1 MYLSESEEY
10 NNDTKIIDFN
20 EFLYARHHKYK
31 WKDLGFDA
39 LEKKLALY
47 KFDSLIDV
55 NEQKIFDLWE
65 HDFDISRSAHICDN
79 LDFHYIYNGKCI
91 PFLLKIKNCCM
102 TVSKRNHLARIKYLE
117 PFLIGISSSLWQV
130 HLDFVEKLNELT
142 KKTNVP
148 LDSGFI
154 RIDAGHLPLEKVTY
168 FKNLIICYEKMEKVT
183 YKNREK
189 YALIARVI
197 SGQILLPKKDQCY
210 ISESE

>member
-1 MYLSESEEY
+1 M
-10 NNDTKIIDFN
+10 
-20 EFLYARHHKYK
+20 YARHHKYE
-31 WKDLGFDA
+31 WKDLEFDV
-39 LEKKLALY
+39 LEKNLACV
-47 KFDSLIDV
+47 FHDSLIDI

-65 HDFDISRSAHICDN
+65 HDFDINKYAHICDN
-79 LDFHYIYNGKCI
+79 LDFHYVYNQKCI
-91 PFLLKIKNCCM
+91 PFLLKIENCCM
-102 TVSKRNHLARIKYLE
+102 TLRKGNHLARIKYLE
-117 PFLIGISSSLWQV
+117 PSLIGISSSLWQV
-130 HLDFVEKLNELT
+130 HSDFVEKLNELT

-197 SGQILLPKKDQCY
+197 YGQILLPKKDQCY

>member
-1 MYLSESEEY
+1 M
-10 NNDTKIIDFN
+10 
-20 EFLYARHHKYK
+20 YARHHKYE
-31 WKDLGFDA
+31 WKDLEFDA
-39 LEKKLALY
+39 LEKNLACV
-47 KFDSLIDV
+47 FHDSLIDI

-65 HDFDISRSAHICDN
+65 HDFEIKRNGHICDN
-79 LDFHYIYNGKCI
+79 LNFHYVYNRKCI
-91 PFLLKIKNCCM
+91 PFLLKIENCCM
-102 TVSKRNHLARIKYLE
+102 TVRRGNHVARTKYLE
-117 PFLIGISSSLWQV
+117 PFSIGISSSLWQV
-130 HLDFVEKLNELT
+130 HSDFVEKLNKLT
-142 KKTNVP
+142 KKTDVP

-168 FKNLIICYEKMEKVT
+168 FKNLIIKVT

>member
-1 MYLSESEEY
+1 M
-10 NNDTKIIDFN
+10 
-20 EFLYARHHKYK
+20 YARHHKYE
-31 WKDLGFDA
+31 WKDLEFDA
-39 LEKKLALY
+39 LEKNLACV
-47 KFDSLIDV
+47 FHDSLIDI

-65 HDFDISRSAHICDN
+65 HDFKIKRNAHICDN
-79 LDFHYIYNGKCI
+79 LNFHCVYNRKCI
-91 PFLLKIKNCCM
+91 LFLLKIENCCM
-102 TVSKRNHLARIKYLE
+102 TVRRGNHVARTKYLE
-117 PFLIGISSSLWQV
+117 PSSIGISSSLWQI
-130 HLDFVEKLNELT
+130 HSDFVEKLNKLT
-142 KKTNVP
+142 KKTDVP

-168 FKNLIICYEKMEKVT
+168 FKNLIIKVT